1 MLFKLF
7 NIFSI
12 THCDVA
18 EPWQLSF
25 QDGASPSFDGIVDLH
40 DQIMFYLVIIV
51 IGVSWMLGIII
62 LKFNTAKNPI
72 VYKYFT
78 HGTVIELIWTVT
90 PAFVLV
96 AIAFPSF
103 RLLYLMDNSYYKI
116 Y

>member
-1 MLFKLF
+1 MLYFLSKLLPTV
-7 NIFSI
+7 N
-12 THCDVA
+12 CDVA

-62 LKFNTAKNPI
+62 LKFNTTKNPI

-103 RLLYLMDNSYYKI
+103 RLLYLMDNSYYKV